1 MTIHPITGSIPTK
14 HVMVG
19 GIARDDTDGDYTT
32 ALAEAMERIAVL
44 IEYDPSQPH
53 VEPEFEHRDDMPA
66 DDALWEC
73 YDLWA
78 SGAWDDRN
86 AEYNLEE
93 VEQHLARYD
102 TTADVS
108 LHTN

>member
-1 MTIHPITGSIPTK
+1 MSEQSAEK
-14 HVMVG
+14 
-19 GIARDDTDGDYTT
+19 DYTT

-53 VEPEFEHRDDMPA
+53 PAPEFEHRDDMPA
-66 DDALWEC
+66 DAALWEC

-93 VEQHLARYD
+93 VEQHLTRFREDREAERARHP
-102 TTADVS
+102 S
-108 LHTN
+108 NQS